1 MRFVSG
7 YYLAQ
12 VALQDRR
19 APRKSTTSRF
29 RRRPQNDQVY
39 RSAS

>member
-12 VALQDRR
+12 VALQERR
-19 APRKSTTSRF
+19 VPRKSRL
-29 RRRPQNDQVY
+29 RRRPQADQVSL
-39 RSAS
+39 SAS

>member
-7 YYLAQ
+7 YYLA
-12 VALQDRR
+12 VALQDRK
-19 APRKSTTSRF
+19 APRKSTSRL
-29 RRRPQNDQVY
+29 RRRPQTDQVS